1 MVQVPVS
8 FFEIYYNIIP
18 VEEIRLL
25 HKVFKE
31 RRLRLSVAES
41 CTGGM
46 ISHLITMLPGASQF
60 FEAGAVTYS
69 IESKKRI
76 LGIPEEIISEYGVVS
91 EKVAIEMA
99 RRILELTETDYSIS
113 TTGNLGPDVLEGK
126 ERGLVYIGMC
136 KRTHGE
142 VTTMSRELRLRGDRE
157 ENKKDASFEAIRFLL
172 EGVNGV

>member
-1 MVQVPVS
+1 MG
-8 FFEIYYNIIP
+8 IYYNIIP
-18 VEEIRLL
+18 VEEIRML

-69 IESKKRI
+69 IGSKKKI
-76 LGIPEEIISEYGVVS
+76 LGIPEETISEYGVIS
-91 EKVAIEMA
+91 EKVATEMA
-99 RRILELTETDYSIS
+99 KRILELTGTDYSIS

-126 ERGLVYIGMC
+126 ERGLVYIGIC
-136 KRTHGE
+136 KRVCGK
-142 VTTMSRELRLRGDRE
+142 VITMSKELRLKGDRE

-172 EGVNGV
+172 EEVNVV